1 MLFAKDDHAQDP
13 LTQRIIGAA
22 IEVHRQMGPGLLEHV
37 YEQALCYEFVQ
48 SGLAFVCQQPIP
60 VHYKGV
66 LLDCAFRADII
77 VENQIILELKAV
89 DRVTP
94 IHEAT
99 LLTYM
104 KLTNIRRSL
113 LINFNVLLVKDGIQ
127 RFVL

>member
-1 MLFAKDDHAQDP
+1 MNRRSVTSSFSLDWHSSASNPF
-13 LTQRIIGAA
+13 
-22 IEVHRQMGPGLLEHV
+22 
-37 YEQALCYEFVQ
+37 
-48 SGLAFVCQQPIP
+48 P
-60 VHYKGV
+60 VHYKGI

-104 KLTNIRRSL
+104 KLTNIRRTL